1 MLIILF
7 YARNKDFFKFKIAI
21 NYLSSPI
28 FVLFIYLY
36 KKIFFFFFVFLV
48 YNDVYFEHTERYK
61 KDNNQ
66 ITQNTLYSKTITDE
80 LDFLKKT
87 VVIQ

>member
-1 MLIILF
+1 MSSKIL
-7 YARNKDFFKFKIAI
+7 
-21 NYLSSPI
+21 
-28 FVLFIYLY
+28 VLFIYLY
-36 KKIFFFFFVFLV
+36 KKIFLFFFVFLV

>member
-1 MLIILF
+1 M
-7 YARNKDFFKFKIAI
+7 
-21 NYLSSPI
+21 SSPI

-36 KKIFFFFFVFLV
+36 KKIFLFFFVFLV
-48 YNDVYFEHTERYK
+48 YNDVYLEHAERYE

-66 ITQNTLYSKTITDE
+66 IAQNTLYSKTITDE
-80 LDFLKKT
+80 LDFLKKA